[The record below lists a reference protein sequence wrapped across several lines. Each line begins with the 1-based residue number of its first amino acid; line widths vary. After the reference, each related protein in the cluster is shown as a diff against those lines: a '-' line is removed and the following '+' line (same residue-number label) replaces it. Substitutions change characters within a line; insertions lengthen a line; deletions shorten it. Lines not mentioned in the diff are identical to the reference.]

1 MSDGEI
7 ENDWK
12 SRSYMYGGGVGE
24 GVVMVWAINQEEDL
38 LKKTTTLIP

>member
-12 SRSYMYGGGVGE
+12 SRSYMCGGGGGE
-24 GVVMVWAINQEEDL
+24 GVVTVWAMNQGEDL
-38 LKKTTTLIP
+38 LKKTTTLAP